1 MGHAAVIVIDTHVLV
16 WWLTQPE
23 RLSPAARLALAQ
35 VNATDP
41 AVLSAISILE
51 ITTAVRR
58 GRMDLSVP
66 IGDWLALLH
75 QLPELRIKSVC
86 SKIAARAGGYGDD
99 MHGDPADRLVAAT
112 AEVLGARLVSADE
125 KLRLH
130 PAVQAL
136 W

>member
-1 MGHAAVIVIDTHVLV
+1 MIVIDTHVLV

-23 RLSPAARLALAQ
+23 RLSPAARLALDQ
-35 VNATDP
+35 VSTARP

-66 IGDWLALLH
+66 VGDWLALVR
-75 QLPELRIKSVC
+75 QLPELRIEAVS
-86 SKIAARAGGYGDD
+86 SEIAARAGGYGDD

-112 AEVLGARLVSADE
+112 AEVLGARLISADE
-125 KLRLH
+125 KLRQH

>member
-1 MGHAAVIVIDTHVLV
+1 VGHAAVIVIDTHVLV
-16 WWLTQPE
+16 WWLTQHE

-35 VNATDP
+35 VNATNP

-66 IGDWLALLH
+66 IGDWLTLVR
-75 QLPELRIKSVC
+75 QLPELRIEAVS
-86 SKIAARAGGYGDD
+86 SDIAARAGGYGDD
-99 MHGDPADRLVAAT
+99 MHGDPADRIVAAT
-112 AEVLGARLVSADE
+112 AELLGARLVSADE
-125 KLRLH
+125 KLRQH

>member
-1 MGHAAVIVIDTHVLV
+1 MIVIDTHVLV

-23 RLSPAARLALAQ
+23 RLSPAARLALAP

-58 GRMDLSVP
+58 GRMALSAP
-66 IGDWLALLH
+66 IGDWLALVH
-75 QLPELRIKSVC
+75 QLPELRVEAVS
-86 SKIAARAGGYGDD
+86 SAIAARAGGYGDD
-99 MHGDPADRLVAAT
+99 MHGDPADRIVAAT

-125 KLRLH
+125 KLRQH
-130 PAVQAL
+130 PAIQAL

>member
-1 MGHAAVIVIDTHVLV
+1 MIVIDTHVLV

-23 RLSPAARLALAQ
+23 RLSPAARLALDQ
-35 VNATDP
+35 VSTARP

-66 IGDWLALLH
+66 VGDWLALVR
-75 QLPELRIKSVC
+75 QLPELRIEAVS
-86 SKIAARAGGYGDD
+86 SEIAARAGGYGDD

-112 AEVLGARLVSADE
+112 AEVLGARLINADE
-125 KLRLH
+125 KLRQH

>member
-1 MGHAAVIVIDTHVLV
+1 MIVIDTHVLV

-35 VNATDP
+35 VNATNP

-66 IGDWLALLH
+66 IGDWLTLVRPQPNCSAPGWSAPTRSCASIRPFRRSGENLYAAL
-75 QLPELRIKSVC
+75 
-86 SKIAARAGGYGDD
+86 D
-99 MHGDPADRLVAAT
+99 
-112 AEVLGARLVSADE
+112 
-125 KLRLH
+125 
-130 PAVQAL
+130 
-136 W
+136 